1 MEQDKSGLLMSRL
14 KQETETL
21 HKRIQALPFFTSLT
35 SGTLPLAAYVNQ
47 LRVFATAFGALEHE
61 TASITEPA
69 IRAVLDAGESRFT
82 HLLRDLGCFGHKMVP
97 EIISVKRHADAM
109 ASRIRLLSIE
119 DPVSLLGYIYVLQG
133 TVLGNRVHLP
143 DIKRTFNIDST
154 NGAAFYEGYGNRLSE
169 YWNTFVNL
177 MNSFTTE
184 KEITGRILAA
194 AHEAFGFLQDIHASL
209 FPLPTPDGMT
219 FTATSLN
226 PEAGSH
232 EVPADEREIA
242 AAITA
247 GKLCREEFP
256 YFDERYGERGKRFT
270 DSDAAWLATLTAL
283 TPPLIIS
290 QVAWLGAVLASR
302 GMPRITMERQLVYL
316 HKELGK
322 TVPEK
327 QNEYDKLLGAV
338 SWLEKERLRH
348 IGAEMFDSLCQAFIS
363 NSGNELGGRMKKT
376 GSLIVSA
383 VCDEKAGIEMAVQ
396 GLEAWLTD
404 AERFNAAWCSAVS
417 ETIAQARTVAV

>member
-1 MEQDKSGLLMSRL
+1 MEQDKSRLLMFRL
-14 KQETETL
+14 RQETEPL
-21 HKRIQALPFFTSLT
+21 HKKIQELPFFTALT
-35 SGTLPLAAYVNQ
+35 CGTLPLASYVNQ
-47 LRVFATAFGALEHE
+47 IRAFAAAFGTLEHE
-61 TASITEPA
+61 TRSGAEPSV
-69 IRAVLDAGESRFT
+69 RAVLDAGESRFT
-82 HLLRDLGCFGHKMVP
+82 HLLRDIACFGYKMIP

-109 ASRIRLLSIE
+109 AARIRLLSIE

-143 DIKRTFNIDST
+143 DIKRTFNVDAS
-154 NGAAFYEGYGNRLSE
+154 NGAAFYEGYGNRLSD

-177 MNSFTTE
+177 MNSFTADRAVA
-184 KEITGRILAA
+184 GRILAA
-194 AHEAFGFLQDIHASL
+194 AHEAFGFLQDIHACL
-209 FPLPTPDGMT
+209 FPLPAADGMT
-219 FTATSLN
+219 FTSTSLN
-226 PEAGSH
+226 PEAGNH
-232 EVPADEREIA
+232 AVPADEREIA
-242 AAITA
+242 AAITS

-270 DSDAAWLATLTAL
+270 DSDAAWLTTLTAL
-283 TPPLIIS
+283 MPPFIIS
-290 QVAWLGAVLASR
+290 QVVWLSGVLASR

-348 IGAEMFDSLCQAFIS
+348 IGSEVFNSLCQAFIAKTD
-363 NSGNELGGRMKKT
+363 NELGGRMKNT
-376 GSLIVSA
+376 ASLIVSA
-383 VCDEKAGIEMAVQ
+383 VCDEKSGIEMAVP

-404 AERFNAAWCSAVS
+404 AERFNAAWCSAVR
-417 ETIAQARTVAV
+417 ETIAQARSVAV